1 MTVKRAYENK
11 SGVFIEF
18 YTNEELYCGELFTV
32 DGKHYNSGEHV
43 FEIVG
48 IRADLE
54 KCKVTAQYLKKV
66 DAPTEGR
73 AANITGSLK
82 LRNLTGCYIY
92 KFQNS

>member
-11 SGVFIEF
+11 DGVFIEF
-18 YTNEELYCGELFTV
+18 YTNDEKYCGDLFTV
-32 DGKHYNSGEHV
+32 DGKNYNSGEHV
-43 FEIVG
+43 FEISE

-66 DAPTEGR
+66 DAPVEGT
-73 AANITGSLK
+73 AANITGSIR

-92 KFQNS
+92 KFQN